1 LLVDILKILAMI
13 LTMKSKLLVDLSMLT
28 METVRAIEELM
39 LNELASMRETGD
51 IASKSHNQ
59 LTVELE
65 KLEAYLDV

>member
-1 LLVDILKILAMI
+1 MLVDILKILAMI
-13 LTMKSKLLVDLSMLT
+13 LMMKSKLLVDLSMLT

-39 LNELASMRETGD
+39 LNELAAMRETGD